1 MRLTILAVITIVGIS
16 QAEWK
21 PIEANVSAYCCC
33 KKCCGKEPNHPAYG
47 ITASGHKV
55 KKGDRL
61 VAADKKY
68 KFGTIFRVEGYNGGK
83 PVKVL
88 DRGGAIKGN
97 KIDLLF
103 DTHQEALNWGRKKM
117 TVWIWTDSNLDS

>member
-1 MRLTILAVITIVGIS
+1 MNTIILLAVLAVG
-16 QAEWK
+16 AGEWK
-21 PIEANVSAYCCC
+21 PVEANVSAYCCC
-33 KKCCGKEPNHPAYG
+33 KKCCGKDPNHPAYG

-61 VAADKKY
+61 VAMDKRF
-68 KFGTIFRVEGYNGGK
+68 KFGTLVKIDGYNNGK
-83 PVKVL
+83 PVKCL